1 MAAVQAARLRS
12 VGTDHAAVGGRRHG
26 ETASAVLVAQAR
38 YWLTVAPRVRAQLRR
53 WERSARAIRDPVLRA
68 YALQKLREERGNTE
82 AIATLCTLAPRR
94 HRRAAVDA
102 AVALQV
108 MYDYLDAVTEAW
120 PGDGT
125 YRDRQLFRTFAVA
138 LTPSE
143 EPLDYYRY
151 HCRRD
156 DSGYLDD
163 LVASARAAIA
173 RLPSTIAVL
182 PIARDVAERF
192 GEAQLRSHAVPRQG
206 VTQLERWAAERA
218 ARAGIAWW
226 EWAAGAA
233 ASVLGLHALLSAAA
247 DVRTTH
253 EHAVEIDYAY
263 MLGSTLT
270 TMLDSLVDDQR
281 DRAAGEHRYIAYY
294 ASDDDAS
301 CRIAAIAR
309 RAAAAARKLPH
320 PAHHAMTVA
329 GIAAFYL
336 SLPAARQRP
345 ARAVAARVLDEL
357 GPIMVPLLLLF
368 RAWRWIDG
376 RRG

>member
-1 MAAVQAARLRS
+1 MGAV
-12 VGTDHAAVGGRRHG
+12 HAAHVPSAAAGRVAVAPTRRA
-26 ETASAVLVAQAR
+26 TAAAIVAAQAR

-68 YALQKLREERGNTE
+68 HALQKLREERGNTE

-108 MYDYLDAVTEAW
+108 MYDYLDAVTEDD

-143 EPLDYYRY
+143 APLDYYRY
-151 HCRRD
+151 HRRRD
-156 DSGYLDD
+156 DSGYLDE

-173 RLPSTIAVL
+173 RLPATIAVL
-182 PIARDVAERF
+182 PVARDVAERF
-192 GEAQLRSHAVPRQG
+192 GEAQLRSHAVPRRG
-206 VTQLERWAAERA
+206 VGPLERWAAERA
-218 ARAGIAWW
+218 ARTGFAWW

-247 DVRTTH
+247 DVRTTRLQ
-253 EHAVEIDYAY
+253 AVEIDYAY

-270 TMLDSLVDDQR
+270 TMLDSAVDDRR
-281 DRAAGEHRYIAYY
+281 DRADGEHRYIAYY
-294 ASDDDAS
+294 ATPADAG
-301 CRIAAIAR
+301 RRVAAIAR
-309 RAAAAARKLPH
+309 RAVAAARELPH

-345 ARAVAARVLDEL
+345 ARAVAARVVDEL
-357 GPIMVPLLLLF
+357 GPVVVPLLLIF
-368 RAWRWIDG
+368 RAWRWIDR